1 MTLMQ
6 RQSEFTLKEAEAILD
21 DVEKYKELISTE
33 PPLHPKGGDVFLYT
47 SSQSDKPNMDFRF
60 DQMMWKQKGSNYHNI
75 RKYGGRVLKRYYHIR
90 AGECEKGTF
99 SEFRKCVYSL
109 LMRKKNPI

>member
-75 RKYGGRVLKRYYHIR
+75 RKYGGRVLKHYHKMVNVKKAPPR
-90 AGECEKGTF
+90 NSGSAFTL
-99 SEFRKCVYSL
+99 L
-109 LMRKKNPI
+109 LMREKNPI